1 MPVIDFADYLAAPPV
16 LPEGL
21 PQGVNSFLIRLNVH
35 VPELEA
41 NAIITQALEPMP
53 VEMAKLPVILDI
65 DVIKERTAGIEEREA
80 WNLLEKMRNFKNEI
94 FFRFITEKLKEIYI

>member
-1 MPVIDFADYLAAPPV
+1 
-16 LPEGL
+16 
-21 PQGVNSFLIRLNVH
+21 
-35 VPELEA
+35 
-41 NAIITQALEPMP
+41 MP

-65 DVIKERTAGIEEREA
+65 EVIKERTAGIEEREA